1 MIVSF
6 PTYARRIPGQR
17 GWRADVAGMVAR
29 PLPERS
35 RRRVLARAV
44 LKRILDVEDDEI
56 DTDIF
61 RQRADAFFFQRLAG
75 VPVRLSIAGRTFDA
89 GLSDKAGHFQTEVL
103 LDDDAIATGAVPDG
117 PGCRW
122 LPYEATALS
131 ADEEADPAAVGVTAS
146 AAGRIQCVEDE
157 GLSIISDIDDTV
169 KITDVA
175 RRRELLANTFLRE
188 FAAVPGMPE
197 ALRRL
202 HAAGHPFHYV
212 SASPWQLAS
221 SLCDFFGRSGLPSGS
236 MHLKL
241 FRLKDSTPLGRLPSR
256 KRSKRRTIERIL
268 ADFPRRR
275 FVLVGDSGER
285 DPEVYA
291 TVARRHPGQVHAVLI
306 RQVEAK
312 PSREKVR
319 ARLDRLAARLP
330 PGTMR
335 VFCDAAEM
343 NELVGQLR

>member
-6 PTYARRIPGQR
+6 PTYARRIPGER
-17 GWRADVAGMVAR
+17 CWRADVAGMVAR

-56 DTDIF
+56 DTEIF

-75 VPVRLSIAGRTFDA
+75 VPVRLSIAGRTVDV
-89 GLSDKAGHFQTEVL
+89 GHSDRAGHFQAEVL
-103 LDDDAIATGAVPDG
+103 LDDDAIRTLAVADG

-122 LPYEATALS
+122 LGYEATAFPGDDDGGRAATDAATS
-131 ADEEADPAAVGVTAS
+131 AT
-146 AAGRIQCVEDE
+146 GRIQCVEDE
-157 GLSIISDIDDTV
+157 GLSVISDIDDTV

-202 HAAGHPFHYV
+202 HAAGLPFHYV
-212 SASPWQLAS
+212 SASPWQLAA
-221 SLCDFFGRSGLPSGS
+221 SLCDFFGRAGLPAGS

-275 FVLVGDSGER
+275 FVLVGDSGEL

-291 TVARRHPGQVHAVLI
+291 TVTRRNPEQVQAVLI
-306 RQVEAK
+306 RQVEGK

-319 ARLDRLAARLP
+319 GRLDRLAATLP
-330 PGTMR
+330 AGMLR
-335 VFCDAAEM
+335 VFTDAAEV
-343 NELVGQLR
+343 EALL